1 MSGFGQ
7 RSRPWPGDPSQT
19 PSEPVAAAADARG
32 EESTL
37 KNFGTSMDAISFGFA
52 ATAILI
58 SLFLLMAIFEHLI
71 KPRAFPPDSPDGTHH
86 RVRAH
91 HRHGRSPGKLRSPPM
106 VEAVLQAA
114 DLSVLMPGQRYPTY
128 LAQPA
133 PLLPSCPREGREGLE
148 DVNAG
153 DSESDMDI
161 LSWLPV
167 VLVRM
172 HGPSDAAIRK

>member
-7 RSRPWPGDPSQT
+7 SSRLWPGDPTPT

-71 KPRAFPPDSPDGTHH
+71 KPRAFQSDTPAGTPH
-86 RVRAH
+86 RGHH
-91 HRHGRSPGKLRSPPM
+91 HRHGRSPGKVRSPPM
-106 VEAVLQAA
+106 VEAMLQAA

-133 PLLPSCPREGREGLE
+133 PLPPSCQREGVHWPAHDHPHHTSSYL
-148 DVNAG
+148 
-153 DSESDMDI
+153 M
-161 LSWLPV
+161 P
-167 VLVRM
+167 
-172 HGPSDAAIRK
+172 P